1 MKLLYNLILVI
12 VILLGLTGTA
22 IAMEESIL
30 VTVMYLI
37 KEAIPF
43 IILIIGSYIG
53 AFLASLL
60 IKEERSESVIS
71 TILLYGSVGW
81 LAILLAE
88 NFRVLSLVELGMVIS
103 FIIFVLSGAFFY
115 LVFTVLDRSRD

>member
-88 NFRVLSLVELGMVIS
+88 NFRVLSLVELGVVIS

>member
-115 LVFTVLDRSRD
+115 LVFTVLDRIRD